1 MDLVNDL
8 QDMDVD
14 TDLHDIDVVSHL
26 KLSKF
31 VSDDAVSLQQHG
43 RYPTDVFP
51 LRSLQ
56 LVNVI
61 QKYGL
66 VDCDLVNGHLVLTL
80 THTDT
85 TDITSPRVCLPYKYF
100 LIQMFRVLCWGG
112 SCKR

>member
-1 MDLVNDL
+1 MDVVTDL
-8 QDMDVD
+8 QDMDF
-14 TDLHDIDVVSHL
+14 VSHL

-31 VSDDAVSLQQHG
+31 VSDDAVSLQKDG

-56 LVNVI
+56 LVDVI
-61 QKYGL
+61 EKYGL
-66 VDCDLVNGHLVLTL
+66 VDCDLFNGRIVLTL

-100 LIQMFRVLCWGG
+100 LIQMFRVFCWGDTY
-112 SCKR
+112 KR